1 MTECCIVGIVEW
13 SGIELQ
19 REIGPCYRDGEDG
32 QRAFQKQGLHQAC

>member
-1 MTECCIVGIVEW
+1 MTECCTAGIGEW

-19 REIGPCYRDGEDG
+19 REIGPYYHDGGDG